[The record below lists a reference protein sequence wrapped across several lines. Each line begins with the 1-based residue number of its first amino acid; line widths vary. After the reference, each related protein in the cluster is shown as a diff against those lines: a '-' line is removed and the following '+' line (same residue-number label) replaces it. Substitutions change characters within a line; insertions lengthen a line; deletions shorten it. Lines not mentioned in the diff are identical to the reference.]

1 MVYSKTQSVNFNLNE
16 KSKNSFSKNLII
28 KNFEMKNIQFD
39 FKDKKVLKDLNFS
52 LMQVKKLALLEKVEL
67 ESRHF

>member
-1 MVYSKTQSVNFNLNE
+1 MVLKSNIAAVDEVYSKTQSVNFNLNE

-39 FKDKKVLKDLNFS
+39 FKDKKVFKDLNF
-52 LMQVKKLALLEKVEL
+52 
-67 ESRHF
+67 FF